1 MLKFES
7 TTLAQHSFY
16 YIVNYHLFSEIVSS
30 TSDESFCN
38 IHLQPAQHLTQRK
51 IYVRMTG
58 YSITVERSNILNRK
72 TEEMFYFGDHEIL
85 PKETQFIYLG
95 LIEASWKQ
103 ASIF

>member
-30 TSDESFCN
+30 KSDESFCS
-38 IHLQPAQHLTQRK
+38 IYLQPAQHLTQRK
-51 IYVRMTG
+51 IYIRMTG

-72 TEEMFYFGDHEIL
+72 SEEMFYFGDHEIP
-85 PKETQFIYLG
+85 PKEIQFIYLG
-95 LIEASWKQ
+95 LIEASWKR
-103 ASIF
+103 